1 MLDRIDWAIAKIL
14 RQNARSSTKKIA
26 AALLAAGIRMSE
38 RGVAL
43 RIEKLQNNGVITG
56 FTISADPKKLG
67 LPVARIA
74 LIKFRMAKHFLGRI
88 EEFKKYLIRAP
99 HCVFAC
105 RTRGEI
111 DWINVMSF
119 PSEESAD
126 FESDWFRENFSDII
140 ADYKAYN
147 IDSIRKESTAFYTDI
162 ELKGFLLDWAKRS
175 PKP

>member
-1 MLDRIDWAIAKIL
+1 MLDSIDWSILKIL
-14 RQNARSSTKKIA
+14 RENARSSTKKIA
-26 AALLAAGIRMSE
+26 AALLAVGVRMSE

-43 RIEKLQNNGVITG
+43 RIERLENNGVVTGYTIT
-56 FTISADPKKLG
+56 ADPNKLG
-67 LPVARIA
+67 LPVTRIT

-88 EEFKKYLIRAP
+88 EEFKKYLMRAP

-111 DWINVMSF
+111 DWVNVMSF
-119 PSEESAD
+119 PSEDTAD

-147 IDSIRKESTAFYTDI
+147 IDSIRKESTAFYTDK
-162 ELKGFLLDWAKRS
+162 ELKDFLSNWAKR
-175 PKP
+175 KP